1 MMQPFY
7 CLIREYSGDYL
18 SNKLINF
25 QETGQLCFQWDKI
38 NILYYTFSQLWKS
51 LFKIDIFEFRA
62 LIKNEIVIPRL
73 RNCNFD
79 KIFYDIKTYLD
90 YIEDHHESFFLYAVD
105 NDDFLLDDFRKEI
118 DPILSNDEYDL
129 LFWNHYDWLGTRS
142 VIEIHD
148 PTNENWQIHSNNY
161 VYKNVNDCLIQHW
174 EIQYKFF
181 PDRKYTLHN
190 NKIYIPECFSLK
202 NTNLTAY
209 TACINL
215 HDDNEQGPILIIQ
228 TQEQLLECYRKCLC
242 LPENFSLL
250 PHIFQ
255 QDIKNMIE
263 LYKTLL

>member
-1 MMQPFY
+1 MIPIY
-7 CLIREYSGDYL
+7 CLVREYSEDYL
-18 SNKLINF
+18 DKKIVSFSEEN
-25 QETGQLCFQWDKI
+25 QLCFQWDKI
-38 NILYYTFSQLWKS
+38 NKLYYEYIQLWNS
-51 LFKIDIFEFRA
+51 VFIIDIFTFRK

-73 RNCNFD
+73 KTCQFD
-79 KIFYDIKTYLD
+79 KLFYINE
-90 YIEDHHESFFLYAVD
+90 YIQFVQSNEQPFLLYAID
-105 NDDFLLDDFRKEI
+105 NDDFLIDDFYIKI
-118 DPILSNDEYDL
+118 QNNVNSNCDLLL
-129 LFWNHYDWLGTRS
+129 LFWDHYDWINTRAK
-142 VIEIHD
+142 INIHKV
-148 PTNENWQIHSNNY
+148 NNSFWQIHSNNC

-181 PDRKYTLHN
+181 PDRKYTLSN
-190 NKIYIPECFSLK
+190 DKIYIPECFSLK

-215 HDDNEQGPILIIQ
+215 HDDNEQSPVLIIQ
-228 TQEQLLECYRKCLC
+228 TQEQLLECYQKCLC